1 MRRIKKLVVATAA
14 LFTALTV
21 VSPSVVH
28 ADAPV
33 DGAGSTWSQIA
44 VDQWR
49 ADVAR
54 QGLVINFQ

>member
-1 MRRIKKLVVATAA
+1 MRRIKKFVIATAA
-14 LFTALTV
+14 LFTSLAI
-21 VSPSVVH
+21 VSPAVVH
-28 ADAPV
+28 AEAPV

-54 QGLVINFQ
+54 